1 MNNFKQFKLSF
12 YKNSFN
18 LINNN
23 DIIIPKTGIVVI
35 FGKSGSGKSTLFNA
49 LLNKKIRKKIINLG
63 FTPAVFKTEESIP
76 NNYLVSDLLKTAN
89 RDILNSDIID
99 LLDIRNLLDKK
110 TEVLSGGEKSRVRL
124 AMILGN
130 NAEILLLDEPHVM
143 VDKNKVEQE
152 VEAIKVT
159 SKNKLIFVVTHY
171 PELYDTP
178 YRIKL
183 EGGTITSESK
193 ELDYSNSIQ
202 KEVDSK
208 KSKGQIGKRFKKE
221 SLFQTISGFLSLSIG
236 LSLFVLTSTIS
247 TFSSLKNLKP
257 NFDTFGEGYN
267 ARTVSVNSLTDT
279 LTYSEKEEFFNY
291 ADPNNFEKY
300 YSYELIDK
308 GYSPE
313 PEFLLEAKLGEKVT
327 TINYRSPIDNFFKVA
342 NNINIIQSFGKISDL
357 EENEIVLVTQK
368 EYFEFNKF
376 SGVFTSLTGYS
387 GTEYDALETINWSTQ
402 TLSATYKYKNFGSIQ
417 TTIDFIV
424 SGFIF
429 TENYEGYYSDN
440 EKWSNE
446 IVINEFFSPSEIVDQ
461 KPSGSINET
470 YILKTLFARY
480 IGSSEEVDSSIA
492 SAINDSG
499 YDLTYYVNINDE
511 IIVDINSRNKVF
523 TKQKMSEVF
532 NTLSPNLTINNY
544 TPRSLNYNPLVEWQ
558 EAESLGFVGI
568 PPLSYTNADNYQT
581 LGYKEIFSV
590 SNFSWQDNYFVVS
603 KELAIRYYQQSENTL
618 SYDDNDLSGLVG
630 KTFNFGFFSLKL
642 GAIIEDAA
650 YPELV
655 FALTSFNHLL
665 SIEQYF
671 FTQSYTI
678 LVNDYTDINTV
689 MNYYATENSNRGTAF
704 YDFDIVRV
712 QSAVDKYDSYAA
724 LIAKS
729 TTSSII
735 VSSVVLVMVSIIYG
749 FVLRTVRKND
759 NFFANIMPKESKIK
773 IALLRSILPLLLVF
787 LSFLVSPLI
796 YSAIQDTFATTF
808 TNFTINNSLV
818 GINLNKTFF
827 INYLPISN
835 AVMISV
841 VLVFS
846 IINSLSSLI
855 RVNRHE
861 RSIY

>member
-1 MNNFKQFKLSF
+1 MNNFKQFNLSF
-12 YKNSFN
+12 YTNSFD

-23 DIIIPKTGIVVI
+23 DIIIPKTGIIVI

-49 LLNKKIRKKIINLG
+49 LLNNKTRKKIINLD

-76 NNYLVSDLLKTAN
+76 NNYLVSDLLKTVN
-89 RDILNSDIID
+89 RDILKSDIID
-99 LLDIRNLLDKK
+99 LLDIKSLLSKK

-130 NAEILLLDEPHVM
+130 NAEILLLDEPHLM

-152 VEAIKVT
+152 VEAIKET
-159 SKNKLIFVVTHY
+159 SKDKLIFVVTHY

-183 EGGTITSESK
+183 DDGILTSESK
-193 ELDYSNSIQ
+193 DLDYSNSTQ
-202 KEVDSK
+202 QEVENK
-208 KSKGQIGKRFKKE
+208 KNKGQIGKRFKKE
-221 SLFQTISGFLSLSIG
+221 SLFQIISGFLSLSIG

-247 TFSSLKNLKP
+247 TFYSLKNLKP

-267 ARTVSVNSLTDT
+267 ARTVSVNSLTET

-291 ADPNNFEKY
+291 ADTDNFEKY
-300 YSYELIDK
+300 HKYELIDK
-308 GYSPE
+308 GYPPE
-313 PEFLLEAKLGEKVT
+313 PEFLLETKLGDNVT
-327 TINYRSPIDNFFKVA
+327 TINYLLPIDNFFKVA
-342 NNINIIQSFGKISDL
+342 NNISIIESFGKTNDL
-357 EENEIVLVTQK
+357 EENEIVLVTPR

-376 SGVFTSLTGYS
+376 SGVFTTLTGHF
-387 GTEYDALETINWSTQ
+387 GTEYYALQTINWSTQ

-417 TTIDFIV
+417 TTIDFII
-424 SGFIF
+424 SGIIL

-440 EKWSNE
+440 DKWSNE
-446 IVINEFFSPSEIVDQ
+446 TVINEFFSPSKIVEE
-461 KPSGSINET
+461 KPSGSIYET

-480 IGSSEEVDSSIA
+480 VGSTEEVDSSIVA
-492 SAINDSG
+492 AINDSC
-499 YDLTYYVNINDE
+499 YDLTYNVNINDE

-523 TKQKMSEVF
+523 TKQKMSEIF

-544 TPRSLNYNPLVEWQ
+544 TPRSLNYNPFVEWQ
-558 EAESLGFVGI
+558 EADSLGFAGI
-568 PPLSYTNADNYQT
+568 PPLSYTNANNYHT
-581 LGYKEIFSV
+581 FGYKKIFSV
-590 SNFSWQDNYFVVS
+590 SNFSWDDNYFVIS
-603 KELAIRYYQQSENTL
+603 KELAGRYYQQRENTF
-618 SYDDNDLSGLVG
+618 SYDDKNLNSLVG
-630 KTFNFGFFSLKL
+630 ETFNFGAFSLKL
-642 GAIIEDAA
+642 GAIVEDTT
-650 YPELV
+650 YPELA

-678 LVNDYTDINTV
+678 LVNDYTDINAV

-735 VSSVVLVMVSIIYG
+735 ISSIALVLVSVIYG
-749 FVLRTVRKND
+749 FVLKTVRKND
-759 NFFANIMPKESKIK
+759 NFFANVMPKESQIK
-773 IALLRSILPLLLVF
+773 IAVLRFILPLLLVF
-787 LSFLVSPLI
+787 LAFLVSPLI
-796 YSAIQDTFATTF
+796 YSAIQDTFITTF

-835 AVMISV
+835 VVMIGV
-841 VLVFS
+841 ILVFS
-846 IINSLSSLI
+846 IINSLSALI
-855 RVNRHE
+855 RVNRYE